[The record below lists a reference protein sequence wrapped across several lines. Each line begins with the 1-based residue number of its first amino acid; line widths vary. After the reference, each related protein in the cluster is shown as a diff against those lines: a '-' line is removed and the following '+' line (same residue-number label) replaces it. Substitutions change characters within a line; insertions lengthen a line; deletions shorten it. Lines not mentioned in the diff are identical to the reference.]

1 MYNKKEVNKILK
13 DIKYPPKLP
22 LFKIIKY
29 WIYSYNIEILIV
41 LVGVLYIINIILENI
56 NN

>member
-13 DIKYPPKLP
+13 NIQYPPKLP
-22 LFKIIKY
+22 ILKRMKD
-29 WIYSYNIEILIV
+29 WIYSHDIEILTT